1 MAENAIKKAAQAAGG
16 QSALA
21 RTIGVTPQ
29 AVHYWCAS
37 GKVPAVRVL
46 SVERAT
52 DGEVTRHELR
62 PDLYPYGTTTNLKA
76 YLATRDRS
84 VSAQLAETLGISAS
98 FLYQMA
104 SGHAQISPAR
114 CVAIENATGGAVTRQ
129 RMRPDDWHM
138 IWPELADEDA
148 E

>member
-1 MAENAIKKAAQAAGG
+1 MNISAIRRASIVVGNR
-16 QSALA
+16 SALA
-21 RTIGVTPQ
+21 RLLGVTPQ
-29 AVHYWCAS
+29 AVQSWCAT
-37 GKVPAVRVL
+37 GVVPAKRVL
-46 SVERAT
+46 DIERAT

-62 PDLYPYGTTTNLKA
+62 PDLYPCGTTTNLKA

-98 FLYQMA
+98 LLCQMA
-104 SGHAQISPAR
+104 SGRAQISPAR